1 MANLIEVINLKKE
14 YGQESSLVKALD
26 DVSLEIPKGQFI
38 CVMGPSGSGKTTF
51 LHMLGGLDFPTS
63 GDIIIDGNNFS
74 NLKKEPD
81 ISIYRRKYIGIV
93 FQFFNLIPSINIQDN
108 IALPLVIDGLSK
120 DYIEDKVSY
129 LLKMV
134 GLENQALKYPHQLSG
149 GQQQRV
155 AIARSLIHQPLI
167 LLADEPTGNLDTKT
181 TLEIMELIKNTQK
194 ELNQTIVLVTHNP
207 IVSSYADRVI
217 YFKDGKLFDDELVG
231 ANRVEAIN
239 HISEKLN
246 QISGGVIY
254 DK

>member
-1 MANLIEVINLKKE
+1 VANLIEVINLIKE

-63 GDIIIDGNNFS
+63 GDIIIDRNNLS

-120 DYIEDKVSY
+120 DYIEEKVSY

>member
-63 GDIIIDGNNFS
+63 GDIIIDGNNLS

-93 FQFFNLIPSINIQDN
+93 FQFFNLIPSISVQDN
-108 IALPLVIDGLSK
+108 IALPLVINGLSK

-155 AIARSLIHQPLI
+155 AIARSLIHKPLI

-231 ANRVEAIN
+231 ANRVESIN